1 MGATP
6 TIAMP
11 THKSSPKL
19 LSRKMVAP
27 QRLNYEPSTPE
38 STNHNLGGKI
48 LVDLRSIG

>member
-38 STNHNLGGKI
+38 STTILGKI